1 MNTKLFNLEGR
12 TAIITGAARG
22 LGMAMSEAFVS
33 AGANLLIADINET
46 AATETSEKLA
56 GKGPEVKAKYVDIS
70 SEKSVGEMVDFA
82 LQHFGK
88 IDILVNNAAIAGGE
102 PAPEELE
109 KAFWDKIIAVDLTGT
124 FLCSKAVGT
133 HMIKQRRGKIIN
145 MASISGLVVQRLTGK
160 HNPAYS
166 VAKAGVMMLT
176 KVLAGEWAKYNI
188 NVNAIAPTWFDT
200 EMGMAKKTPE
210 QQGEMLRDIPLGR
223 IGKPEDLVGTAVYL
237 ASDASNFITGQTVV
251 IDGGYTVW

>member
-1 MNTKLFNLEGR
+1 MNTELFSLAGQ
-12 TAIITGAARG
+12 TAIITGGACG
-22 LGMAMSEAFVS
+22 LGKAMSEAFVS
-33 AGANLLIADINET
+33 AGANLLIADLNKTGAEEICDQL
-46 AATETSEKLA
+46 S
-56 GKGPEVKAKYVDIS
+56 GKGPDVKSKCVDIS

-82 LQHFGK
+82 LRHFGK

-102 PAPEELE
+102 PAPEKLE
-109 KAFWDKIIAVDLTGT
+109 KELWDKIMAVDLTGT

-133 HMIKQRRGKIIN
+133 HMIKQRHGKIIN
-145 MASISGLVVQRLTGK
+145 MASISGLVVQRLNGK

-166 VAKAGVMMLT
+166 VAKAGVIMLT

-200 EMGMAKKTPE
+200 QMGMAKKTPE
-210 QQGEMLRDIPLGR
+210 QQVEMIRDIPMGR
-223 IGKPEDLVGTAVYL
+223 IGKPEDLVGTAMYL
-237 ASDASNFITGQTVV
+237 ASNASNFITGHTVL